1 MAGTAT
7 TIEEQIVLLKNR
19 GMEIEDEKKAAE
31 CLLDIGYFRLL
42 RLCIMYLILIKIIR
56 IGM

>member
-31 CLLDIGYFRLL
+31 SLLDI
-42 RLCIMYLILIKIIR
+42 
-56 IGM
+56 